1 MMEAAEKPRLRV
13 SIISDSAQQRSNLL
27 SLFQSSDMHV
37 VMDGSFKEHSIE
49 DIHPEEA
56 DVVVLDLDD
65 EVDYD
70 LEIFD
75 EILNS
80 KLPVIF
86 NDSAVSRDYSAD
98 KNSPWAKSLINKLL
112 SMGKPATSKATT
124 EVVAE
129 VQPEAETSEQGVEP
143 EEDAVLEMAEAVDK
157 DVLQPEERNV
167 EMVRRHSLY
176 NAARQVWVLG
186 SSIGGPQAIRRF
198 LGAIPGNLPIAF
210 VLAQHIGKGFE
221 ELLARQ
227 LDRSSEFDVMYAE
240 SGHQLRHRQ
249 VVITPVNKRVLVDK
263 RGCLLLKPADPDGIY
278 TPSIDAAM
286 IDMAVHYG
294 KMSGAIIFSG
304 MGRDGM
310 QGCRVMAARGA
321 TVLAQDAGTCVVSG
335 MPDAARRCG
344 VVSFSGTPEQ
354 LAEKL
359 VERFNV

>member
-1 MMEAAEKPRLRV
+1 
-13 SIISDSAQQRSNLL
+13 
-27 SLFQSSDMHV
+27 MHV

-65 EVDYD
+65 EMDYD

-98 KNSPWAKSLINKLL
+98 RNSPWAKSLINKLL
-112 SMGKPATSKATT
+112 SMGVSATRKASS
-124 EVVAE
+124 EIVAE
-129 VQPEAETSEQGVEP
+129 VQSGDESNEP
-143 EEDAVLEMAEAVDK
+143 QLELEENAALEMAEAASK
-157 DVLQPEERNV
+157 EESRTEEARV
-167 EMVRRHSLY
+167 ETIRPPSLY
-176 NAARQVWVLG
+176 SAARQVWVLG
-186 SSIGGPQAIRRF
+186 SSIGGPQAVRRF
-198 LGAIPGNLPIAF
+198 LGAIPGNLPVAF

-227 LDRSSEFDVMYAE
+227 LNRSSEFDVMYAE

-249 VVITPVNKRVLVDK
+249 VVITPVNKRVLVD
-263 RGCLLLKPADPDGIY
+263 RLGCLLLKPADPGGIY

-321 TVLAQDAGTCVVSG
+321 TVLAQDAETCVVSG

-359 VERFNV
+359 VERYKV